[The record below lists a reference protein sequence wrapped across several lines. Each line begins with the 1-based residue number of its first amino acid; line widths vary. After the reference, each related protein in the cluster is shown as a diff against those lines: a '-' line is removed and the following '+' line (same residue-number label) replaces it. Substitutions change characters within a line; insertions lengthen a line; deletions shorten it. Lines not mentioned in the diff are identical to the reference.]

1 MRKDELKHIIHGS
14 FRKLDYLDVQ
24 NAGDISVLAVVKD
37 KGGELEEQRVINDEH
52 AFVNLNNFS
61 VVFVANGLQINQ
73 GSFVACQSIRMLI
86 IGNGCTT
93 DMPSMELVNMLNLER
108 VEIGSNCFNSV
119 TALRVENC
127 PKLRRLFIG
136 DGSFKIIGEC
146 VIENNEELL
155 ELQLGGNKGVSVE
168 RDEKKSSETT
178 SSSEEVKE
186 DENNG
191 SEKKSSKTTA
201 PSNEKDNEGSE
212 KNPSEATTP
221 EETENED
228 KKDSDEKTTPSN
240 TKKGAKKQRILRL
253 ASWYYSYTVMNRPSR
268 VEESTA
274 WR

>member
-1 MRKDELKHIIHGS
+1 MPYVEKENMMHIIHGS
-14 FRKLDYLDVQ
+14 LRKLDYLDVQ
-24 NAGDISVLAVVKD
+24 NAGDIETRDAIEKK
-37 KGGELEEQRVINDEH
+37 KGQLKEQRVINDEH

-93 DMPSMELVNMLNLER
+93 DMPSMELTNMLNLER
-108 VEIGSNCFNSV
+108 VEIGENCFNGV
-119 TALRVENC
+119 TAVRVENC

-136 DGSFKIIGEC
+136 DGSFERIKKC

-186 DENNG
+186 DENKG
-191 SEKKSSKTTA
+191 SDEKKPSKTTA
-201 PSNEKDNEGSE
+201 PSEIINEKEPAKIETGKMASVKPKKEGE
-212 KNPSEATTP
+212 KEKP
-221 EETENED
+221 EE
-228 KKDSDEKTTPSN
+228 
-240 TKKGAKKQRILRL
+240 QRILRL
-253 ASWYYSYTVMNRPSR
+253 ASWYYSHTVMNRPSR

>member
-178 SSSEEVKE
+178 SSS
-186 DENNG
+186 
-191 SEKKSSKTTA
+191 
-201 PSNEKDNEGSE
+201 NEKDNEGSE

>member
-1 MRKDELKHIIHGS
+1 MHIIHGS
-14 FRKLDYLDVQ
+14 LRKLDYLDVQ
-24 NAGDISVLAVVKD
+24 NAGDIETRDVIEKK
-37 KGGELEEQRVINDEH
+37 KGQLKEQRVINDEH
-52 AFVNLNNFS
+52 AFVNLRNFS

-93 DMPSMELVNMLNLER
+93 DMPSMKLVNMLNLER
-108 VEIGSNCFNSV
+108 VEIGENCFNGV

-155 ELQLGGNKGVSVE
+155 ELQLGGNKGVSIP
-168 RDEKKSSETT
+168 RDKW
-178 SSSEEVKE
+178 
-186 DENNG
+186 
-191 SEKKSSKTTA
+191 SSKTTT
-201 PSNEKDNEGSE
+201 PNEKDNEGSE
-212 KNPSEATTP
+212 KKPSEATTP
-221 EETENED
+221 VETEED
-228 KKDSDEKTTPSN
+228 NKDSDEKKSSDTTSE
-240 TKKGAKKQRILRL
+240 TIGEKKPAKIETGKRTSVKPKKEGEKEKPEEQRILRL
-253 ASWYYSYTVMNRPSR
+253 ASWCHSYTVMNRPSR